1 MGDGLL
7 RSHGFT
13 TEGRLAGSIVFI
25 FTAHHHKS
33 PLGGIIHHLSGQSTA
48 RFQRPVSRIEGRRD
62 QAAASGRN
70 RTEGRGVMA
79 SMGRSIALRL
89 AEGLAMSQD
98 RTDNPRTAAVRRTAL
113 RLAGALLMGVV
124 VWGCAGQA
132 AAVAVAT
139 SQATR
144 AAGSTTEAAQ
154 AATAIDAFGFD
165 YYRAVLTSGGN
176 AVVSPASV
184 VLALSM
190 AQAGARGETASQM
203 NAVLHAAAG
212 AGGGNGLNSLDQ
224 SLTGLSGTFK
234 DLGDTDRQVT
244 LRIANAPF
252 AQRDLTLEQPFLD
265 ALASRY
271 GAGLHLV
278 DFKGDPS
285 GSCSLINSWV
295 SDQTEARIPR
305 LLDSLDSA
313 TRLVLVN
320 AVYLK
325 APWLEPFDQSGTKS
339 APFTRADATQVSVPT
354 MSADMTEA
362 RYASGTGWQAVELP
376 YVNPAL
382 ALTIVV
388 PNDLAAFEKTL
399 DASRFA
405 QITGALESANVELTL
420 PRFKIETK
428 GDLAGTLA
436 GMGMPLAFD
445 ADKADF
451 SGITTQ
457 EPLYISKVI
466 HQANISVDEK
476 GTEASAATAVVMRAG
491 AMPTGPVTVHVDRP
505 FIFALRDTTTGAVL
519 FLGRVVDPSV

>member
-1 MGDGLL
+1 MP
-7 RSHGFT
+7 
-13 TEGRLAGSIVFI
+13 A
-25 FTAHHHKS
+25 
-33 PLGGIIHHLSGQSTA
+33 
-48 RFQRPVSRIEGRRD
+48 
-62 QAAASGRN
+62 
-70 RTEGRGVMA
+70 
-79 SMGRSIALRL
+79 
-89 AEGLAMSQD
+89 D
-98 RTDNPRTAAVRRTAL
+98 RTDNSRTWRARRPPL
-113 RLAGALLMGVV
+113 RLAGALLLAGGLA
-124 VWGCAGQA
+124 WGCVGQTAG
-132 AAVAVAT
+132 VALAT

-144 AAGSTTEAAQ
+144 AAGSESDAAQ
-154 AATAIDAFGFD
+154 AAAAIDAFGFD

-203 NAVLHAAAG
+203 NAVLHAAAD
-212 AGGGNGLNSLDQ
+212 AGGGNGLNSLAQ

-234 DLGDTDRQVT
+234 NQSETDRQVT

-252 AQRDLTLEQPFLD
+252 AQRDLALEQPYLD

-271 GAGLHLV
+271 GAGLRLV
-278 DFKGDPS
+278 DFKGDPN

-295 SDQTEARIPR
+295 SDQTEARIPK
-305 LLDSLDSA
+305 LLDSLDSL

-320 AVYLK
+320 AIYLK
-325 APWLEPFDQSGTKS
+325 APWLEPFDESGTKP

-354 MSADMTEA
+354 MSTDLTEA

-388 PNDLAAFEKTL
+388 PDDLAAFEKTL
-399 DASRFA
+399 DASKFA
-405 QITGALESANVELTL
+405 QVTGSLQRANVELTL

-428 GDLAGTLA
+428 GDLAATLA
-436 GMGMPLAFD
+436 GMGMPLAFNP
-445 ADKADF
+445 DKADF

-466 HQANISVDEK
+466 HQANISVDEN
-476 GTEASAATAVVMRAG
+476 GTEATAATAVDIMA
-491 AMPTGPVTVHVDRP
+491 AASAAPIQPVTMHVDRP